1 MQILVVNCGSSS
13 IKADIVEFPS
23 QNSLHQ
29 LRIERI
35 GKNAFG
41 TINDQNLTIILSD
54 DYEITFK
61 DAMQHF
67 IEEWKGPAISGVGHR
82 VVHGGADYAQPVLI
96 DENVKKAI
104 VKMIPLVPLH
114 NPVNLK
120 GIEVCEQMFPDLV
133 QVAVFDTAFHRT
145 IPNRAQYYA
154 IDKDLSDEKNIRRYG
169 FHGTSHQY
177 VSELTAKYLQRDI
190 KDLRIISCHL
200 GNGCSMTAI
209 EYGRSVE
216 TSMGMSALEGLVM
229 GTRPGDLDPGII
241 TYLLSEGYTADQL
254 SELLNR
260 KSGLLGVS
268 GSTNDM
274 REIIAAAESGDD
286 RCRLALQIFTH
297 RLRKYI
303 GAYVATMGGVDAIS
317 FTAGIGENSKVVR
330 HRALQRFDFLGAIF
344 DEDLNRDVHLTDEN
358 PVAEISAPNSRVKL
372 LVVKTDEQKAIAIET
387 EKIISEK
394 FKVNTTPNIPIA
406 ISARHVHLTQET
418 VELLFGAGHQLT
430 PKKPL
435 SQPGQY
441 ASEEMVTLV
450 GPKNSIERVRVLGP
464 PRIYN
469 QVEVARTDE
478 FFLGVDAPVRE
489 SGHITGTPGITL
501 IGTEGRTVTIK
512 EGLICALR
520 HIHMHPDDA
529 KIFGVSDHDIVEVD
543 VENEF
548 RPITF
553 KNVVVRVSDQFKLE
567 MHIDTDEGNAAEIT
581 NGNTGTLDLTGATC
595 KLRKKNV

>member
-1 MQILVVNCGSSS
+1 MHILVVNCGSSS
-13 IKADIVEFPS
+13 VKADIIEFPS

-35 GKNAFG
+35 GKDATG
-41 TINDQNLTIILSD
+41 TLNDEELSINISD
-54 DYEITFK
+54 NYEVVLR
-61 DAMQHF
+61 DALKHF
-67 IEEWKGPAISGVGHR
+67 LEEWKGPEISGVGHR
-82 VVHGGADYAQPVLI
+82 VVHGGADYSQPVLI
-96 DENVKKAI
+96 DEDVKKAI
-104 VKMIPLVPLH
+104 VKMMTLVPLH

-120 GIEVCEQMFPDLV
+120 GIEVCEEIFPELV

-177 VSELTAKYLQRDI
+177 VSEVGAKFLDRDI
-190 KDLRIISCHL
+190 RDLKMITCHL
-200 GNGCSMTAI
+200 GNGCSMTAV

-229 GTRPGDLDPGII
+229 GTRSGDLDPGVM
-241 TYLLSEGYTADQL
+241 TYLLSEGYTPHQL
-254 SELLNR
+254 AELLNH
-260 KSGLLGVS
+260 KSGLLGIS

-274 REIIAAAESGDD
+274 RGIIQGAEKGDD

-297 RLRKYI
+297 RIRKYI
-303 GAYVATMGGVDAIS
+303 GAYVASMAGVDVIV
-317 FTAGIGENSKVVR
+317 FTAGIGENSPVVR

-344 DEDLNRDVHLTDEN
+344 DEDLNRDVRLTDEN

-387 EKIISEK
+387 EKIISKK

-406 ISARHVHLTQET
+406 ISARHVHLRQET
-418 VELLFGAGHQLT
+418 VELLFGKGHQLT
-430 PKKPL
+430 PRSPL
-435 SQPGQY
+435 SQPGQF
-441 ASEEMVTLV
+441 ASEELVTLV
-450 GPKNSIERVRVLGP
+450 GPKNNIERVRVLGP
-464 PRIYN
+464 ARKYD

-489 SGHITGTPGITL
+489 SGHIQGTPGITL
-501 IGTEGRTVTIK
+501 IGPEGTVTLK

-529 KIFGVSDHDIVEVD
+529 KVFGVSDQDIVEVD

-567 MHIDTDEGNAAEIT
+567 MHIDTDEGNAAEIS
-581 NGNTGTLDLTGATC
+581 NGQTGTLDLTGATC
-595 KLRKKNV
+595 KLRKRNV